1 MGNSS
6 MLYIDNDYRNQK
18 KMKRGNKMK
27 VAVTHENGEVFQH
40 FGRTPGFKIYTIEN
54 GDIKSEEVLD
64 TGDSGHG
71 ALAGFLRDAGADV
84 LICGGIGGGA
94 IAAMGESGIKVY
106 AGASGNADD
115 VIKSYIDG
123 TLPETGEANGN
134 HHYHEGHGDH
144 DCKIQMI

>member
-1 MGNSS
+1 
-6 MLYIDNDYRNQK
+6 
-18 KMKRGNKMK
+18 MK
-27 VAVTHENGEVFQH
+27 VAVTYENGEVFQH
-40 FGRTPGFKIYTIEN
+40 FGRTPEFKIYTIEN
-54 GDIKSEEVLD
+54 GDIKLEEVLD

-94 IAAMGESGIKVY
+94 IAAMDESRIKVY

-123 TLPETGEANGN
+123 TLPETGEANCDHNGL
-134 HHYHEGHGDH
+134 EGHGDH
-144 DCKIQMI
+144 DCKNWGCHH